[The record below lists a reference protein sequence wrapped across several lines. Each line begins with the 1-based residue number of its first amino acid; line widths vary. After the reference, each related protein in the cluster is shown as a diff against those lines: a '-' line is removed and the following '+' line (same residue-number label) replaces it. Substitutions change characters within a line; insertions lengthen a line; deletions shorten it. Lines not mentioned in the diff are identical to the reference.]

1 VNADLL
7 LMDELAGR
15 RTAMSLGM
23 RVMETLGVLLRAKAQ
38 QLIPA
43 VAPLLDQLL
52 VTGFYVDEELAERVR
67 RTAEETVE

>member
-1 VNADLL
+1 
-7 LMDELAGR
+7 MDELAGR